1 MVVAA
6 LVLAACSTG
15 TQATPASSD
24 SVAVTTTTAHPDDG
38 ALVIGAILPTSGI
51 AADLGASMKL
61 ALEMGVQEIN
71 SSGGVNGRPVRLVT
85 GEEGDNSATAGLA
98 VQSLAPRVDAIIG
111 PTSSINTLGT
121 LGAAVDAG
129 VLTCS
134 PTASALAL
142 DEFPDD
148 GLFFRTIASDS
159 LQAAAIASLVEASG
173 SSAAVIVYLD
183 DGYGRPFAT
192 AAQRAMAANGTRVS
206 AAVAF
211 TATEDGISAAV
222 DQVLAAQPEVV
233 AIIADGASGPDI
245 ITAID
250 AAGPSSITYVV
261 NDAIRR
267 PVASA
272 QPFGP
277 QLASRV
283 IGVSPLADAGAQQFD
298 EALTALNADAN
309 HHFAHNAYDCLA
321 VIALAAQSAGS
332 SQPRDIASSVSTV
345 TTSGTRCSAFVTCST
360 ALLDGRNINY
370 NGPSGN
376 LTIDADGNVT
386 TAIFERFTFDDTGRD
401 VPDGSL
407 TIGSD

>member
-1 MVVAA
+1 M
-6 LVLAACSTG
+6 
-15 TQATPASSD
+15 
-24 SVAVTTTTAHPDDG
+24 
-38 ALVIGAILPTSGI
+38 
-51 AADLGASMKL
+51 
-61 ALEMGVQEIN
+61 
-71 SSGGVNGRPVRLVT
+71 
-85 GEEGDNSATAGLA
+85 
-98 VQSLAPRVDAIIG
+98 
-111 PTSSINTLGT
+111 
-121 LGAAVDAG
+121 
-129 VLTCS
+129 
-134 PTASALAL
+134 
-142 DEFPDD
+142 
-148 GLFFRTIASDS
+148 
-159 LQAAAIASLVEASG
+159 
-173 SSAAVIVYLD
+173 
-183 DGYGRPFAT
+183 
-192 AAQRAMAANGTRVS
+192 
-206 AAVAF
+206 
-211 TATEDGISAAV
+211 
-222 DQVLAAQPEVV
+222 
-233 AIIADGASGPDI
+233 
-245 ITAID
+245 
-250 AAGPSSITYVV
+250 V

-309 HHFAHNAYDCLA
+309 HHFAHNAYDWLA

-332 SQPRDIASSVSTV
+332 SQPRDIASSVSAV